1 MNYSLY
7 DAGGI
12 RVRSEIVNRAVQT
25 EFRSLLTSLRE
36 RTKPT
41 LHIWSFLIAV
51 AMCGLV
57 FGGVTAG
64 QLNQGDASVLGSAV
78 SQLLQAVS
86 LHQLAPA
93 ADLWWQRMVNDAQ
106 LLALIWLFGVSVIG
120 LPLIVVVIFLRSFSV
135 GFSIAFTVI
144 QFGWKGFLFASIAI
158 FLHQVVTMT
167 VFIFAGTI
175 AIRFSAGILR
185 QVFPLQKLS
194 GQFLKYTF
202 LFALCAVGLMIGA
215 GIEAYLAPNLLN
227 TLLLGH

>member
-1 MNYSLY
+1 MRQVSMSQALQMNYRGALG
-7 DAGGI
+7 AL
-12 RVRSEIVNRAVQT
+12 RAKSQ
-25 EFRSLLTSLRE
+25 S
-36 RTKPT
+36 T

-51 AMCGLV
+51 TLCGIV

-64 QLNQGDASVLGSAV
+64 QLNQGDSSVLGNAV

-86 LHQLAPA
+86 SHQLAPA

-120 LPLIVVVIFLRSFSV
+120 LPFVVAVIFLRSFSV
-135 GFSIAFTVI
+135 GFSIGFTVI
-144 QFGWKGFLFASIAI
+144 QFGWKGFLFAAIAI
-158 FLHQVVTMT
+158 FLHQLVTMT
-167 VFIFAGTI
+167 AFIFAGTI

-194 GQFLKYTF
+194 GEFLKYTF

-215 GIEAYLAPNLLN
+215 GIEAYVAPSLLN
-227 TLLLGH
+227 TLFLGK